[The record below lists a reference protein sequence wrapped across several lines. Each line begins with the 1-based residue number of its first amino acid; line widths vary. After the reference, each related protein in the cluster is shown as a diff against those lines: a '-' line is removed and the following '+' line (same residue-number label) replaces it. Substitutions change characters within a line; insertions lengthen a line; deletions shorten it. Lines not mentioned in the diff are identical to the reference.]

1 MFNHTQSYKIYTD
14 NNDSSYYSSP
24 QQYKYDGNLTL
35 IDHAKVPIF
44 ADSYFKGISCNN
56 GIKTINI
63 QGRPAYYDKDKT
75 ISYRTLTE
83 YKCNIPARRNHG
95 PVNNIE
101 IQSGISDIFNN
112 VIDCGNHPI
121 TYYNMNN
128 GYIQYSCGNNLTHTN
143 GSTYYIDLHDN
154 KSNTSVDM
162 FRYDNSEQK
171 YYSSDIVEDE
181 NINKDARDKV
191 KNTEYIMLDE
201 HELHCSNDGV
211 ITRIQFTD
219 PHRIRYVC
227 KTLAG
232 DNIATKEPNVSDD
245 LRSLKTDNQ
254 KLIQKINVK
263 TDDYRFPDNMWSD
276 FTYSSIPIPLIITQG
291 GESEHYDYPFV
302 SVNCE
307 GSAIASLSFED
318 RSIEYTCGGTP
329 LTSLTNYE
337 YTEYSSPMLY
347 DYYDSGVIFD
357 HVSCPGNSVL
367 SGFSRTIT
375 KNGPKVKWICGVK
388 K

>member
-1 MFNHTQSYKIYTD
+1 MFNHTQSHKIYTD
-14 NNDSSYYSSP
+14 NNDSSYYSSQKP
-24 QQYKYDGNLTL
+24 NAILTL
-35 IDHAKVPIF
+35 IDHANNNYVPTF

-56 GIKTINI
+56 GIKKINI
-63 QGRPAYYDKDKT
+63 QGRPAYYDKDNK

-83 YKCNIPARRNHG
+83 YTCNIPVKNHG
-95 PVNNIE
+95 FVNNIE
-101 IQSGISDIFNN
+101 IKSGISDIFNN
-112 VIDCGNHPI
+112 DINCGNHPI
-121 TYYNMNN
+121 TYYNINN
-128 GYIQYSCGNNLTHTN
+128 GYIQYSCGNNFTNTN
-143 GSTYYIDLHDN
+143 GSTYYINLHDN

-171 YYSSDIVEDE
+171 YYSRGTVEDE

-191 KNTEYIMLDE
+191 KNTKYIMLDE
-201 HELHCSNDGV
+201 HELSCSNGGV

-232 DNIATKEPNVSDD
+232 DNIATKEPNYYDD
-245 LRSLKTDNQ
+245 LSSLKTDNQ

-276 FTYSSIPIPLIITQG
+276 FTYSSIPTPLIITQG
-291 GESEHYDYPFV
+291 GETEHYDQPFV
-302 SVNCE
+302 GVNCE

-318 RSIEYTCGGTP
+318 RHINYTCGGTP
-329 LTSLTNYE
+329 LKNLTNYE

-347 DYYDSGVIFD
+347 NYYNSGVLFD
-357 HVSCPGNSVL
+357 HVSCPNDSVL